1 MKNNAI
7 WLAMLLTAT
16 LGVTGCNEPVKQD
29 NNGKLISA
37 APMSNGYADFLVKW
51 RNKDEDGDGI
61 LDELDDYPLDA
72 SQSSFELIREQE
84 PNDNPSIAT
93 HANRYPPFKMS
104 GAISV
109 KSDNGDLFSF
119 NAHKDEFY
127 TLVLHYNDDSGFKPN
142 IYFSCED
149 GMALNFGKIPINNAL
164 KIIAINVGILK
175 DGKYHIGVNDIDF
188 DGKESFTYNA
198 TIFIDR
204 DGDALSDDLESAM
217 GINNLTHDTDKDNIW
232 DTQEYYLGYF
242 DSFNFDQD
250 DDGLPDWL
258 DKDK

>member
-1 MKNNAI
+1 
-7 WLAMLLTAT
+7 
-16 LGVTGCNEPVKQD
+16 
-29 NNGKLISA
+29 
-37 APMSNGYADFLVKW
+37 
-51 RNKDEDGDGI
+51 
-61 LDELDDYPLDA
+61 
-72 SQSSFELIREQE
+72 
-84 PNDNPSIAT
+84 
-93 HANRYPPFKMS
+93 
-104 GAISV
+104 
-109 KSDNGDLFSF
+109 
-119 NAHKDEFY
+119 
-127 TLVLHYNDDSGFKPN
+127 VLHYNDDSGFKPN
-142 IYFSCED
+142 IYFSGED
-149 GMALNFGKIPINNAL
+149 GMALNFGEIPINNAL

-188 DGKESFTYNA
+188 DGKENFTYNA

-217 GINNLTHDTDKDNIW
+217 GINDLTHDTDKDNIW